1 MDEEKLIADL
11 EKVLGK
17 QNKDINLL
25 IAEFKRLVR
34 NDKLS
39 SSQIS
44 KVISDFEKL
53 NKLEKKVTDQQLKD
67 LQAFT
72 KSIDQGRKILND
84 FNKTT
89 EKITPLL
96 ELSIGAIICTEATN
110 TSSEL

>member
-67 LQAFT
+67 LEAFT
-72 KSIDQGRKILND
+72 KSISTGRKILKD
-84 FNKTT
+84 RK
-89 EKITPLL
+89 
-96 ELSIGAIICTEATN
+96 SVV
-110 TSSEL
+110 